1 MLLLVAAMLI
11 VSLVLVAGAG
21 ARYASWVA
29 AHSKPDPA
37 GAGVLLGAATGL
49 LGLLIGFTFAMSAE
63 RFETRR
69 ELVVA
74 EANALSTTYLRDSL
88 FPASTGARL
97 DALVAQYGEARL
109 SFFDAGRNPVRLA
122 AVAERTG
129 ALQDEIWK
137 ETSAA
142 LRLPQSSSL
151 TVAVLNTTNEL
162 FDLAAT
168 RQAASVAPVPAA
180 VFWLLAFAAL
190 GSAGLCGYNLAL
202 GGAHHR
208 IAAGTV
214 LAMIGASMA
223 LLVDL
228 DWPAHGLITVP
239 QQPMISEVADLKAHQ
254 LHRAAFTLPDP
265 AP

>member
-1 MLLLVAAMLI
+1 MGGGLD
-11 VSLVLVAGAG
+11 
-21 ARYASWVA
+21 RR
-29 AHSKPDPA
+29 PTPA
-37 GAGVLLGAATGL
+37 GAGVLLGAASGL

-69 ELVVA
+69 ELVVS

-88 FPASTGARL
+88 FPGPLGARL
-97 DALVAQYGEARL
+97 DALLTRYGETRL
-109 SFFDAGRNPVRLA
+109 AFFDAGRDPGRLS
-122 AVAERTG
+122 AVAQRTG
-129 ALQDEIWK
+129 ALQDEIWRQ
-137 ETSAA
+137 TSAA
-142 LRLPQSSSL
+142 LRLPQSAPL
-151 TVAVLNTTNEL
+151 TVGVLKTTNEM

-180 VFWLLAFAAL
+180 IFWLLAFAAL

-214 LAMIGASMA
+214 LAMIGASIA

-239 QQPMISEVADLKAHQ
+239 QQPMISEVANLEAHE
-254 LHRAAFTLPDP
+254 LHRLAFTLPDQ